1 MVNRLIGAY
10 RFIQSTSDLRAKYFG
25 NSGSGTKAYSEICI
39 IRSSHIKLT
48 PSKDLAKTSVSPKF
62 FHLLSAKR
70 TYSKRT
76 INRDQCA

>member
-1 MVNRLIGAY
+1 MNWLVGVY
-10 RFIQSTSDLRAKYFG
+10 RFIQSTSDLRAKHFG

-48 PSKDLAKTSVSPKF
+48 PSKDRAKTSVSPRF
-62 FHLLSAKR
+62 FHFSAKR
-70 TYSKRT
+70 TYTKRT